1 MACNLLASVTGSLDA
16 SITNLLQSDYNL
28 IYIHPNYNWTQNL
41 QASVTGSLNASI
53 NPTLEAS
60 VSQSLEAST
69 LIVLRAKYCNRI
81 VAL

>member
-1 MACNLLASVTGSLDA
+1 MACNLLASVTGSLNA

-28 IYIHPNYNWTQNL
+28 IYIDPNFNWAQNL

-60 VSQSLEAST
+60 VSQSLDAST